1 MNSNDLMNA
10 VSGIDPKYI
19 DEAAWELHE
28 DSLKDR
34 RTDRTKIL
42 RMKKFLYIAVPA
54 AAAVLF
60 TLSVAFPFLKRMN
73 TSDSATCSGSK
84 DAAADTA
91 PAYEA
96 ESAAPA
102 AYDAAEEAVADAAPA
117 YEQNE
122 ADAYEKTAGTPE
134 LSEPAAMAEGSAA
147 PVYEQSGSDAVF
159 RFEKAVC
166 QDGILTVELSGALP
180 ADVNGT
186 DYAIIGTDENGSE
199 RTVAEGT
206 LGDIL
211 IGTDPLTLDLSGF
224 DLPEGTYTLSVG
236 TERIDFNRP

>member
-10 VSGIDPKYI
+10 LSGIDPKYI

-102 AYDAAEEAVADAAPA
+102 AYDAAEEAVADAAP
-117 YEQNE
+117 
-122 ADAYEKTAGTPE
+122 
-134 LSEPAAMAEGSAA
+134 
-147 PVYEQSGSDAVF
+147 VYEQSGSDAVF

-224 DLPEGTYTLSVG
+224 DLHEGTYTLSVG